1 MLLLIKRFNLLS
13 KFLQYFCFYSNKQN
27 MTDIE
32 ESLDKYYEDS
42 DEDDKKSQKSDESDA
57 SVKALK
63 RKLEALKNNEMDP
76 DEAEKRYQE
85 DLKQAR
91 LLKQQKEQ
99 QKEEQKKQ
107 KSIKKQEEQ
116 AYENDFG
123 SDEEQPKKINSKQK
137 VEEVEEDYED
147 KFELESNS
155 FSIRSKQSI
164 RSLKVEDEDNNYYTL
179 KQSKQES
186 TQKPASNQKI
196 PSQTK
201 TPSVQFK
208 DNLKKPS
215 NAAAAAAPP
224 PKTIQ
229 KSVAPRPQSAKQA
242 PLNTVKQDSKKQLP
256 SVNGVDSKQSKP
268 IIKESKTPAP
278 TKKQQ
283 VDQPKKASAT
293 PSQTKLTQHQLDLQ
307 KKKIENEESEK
318 KLEKKPKLPNIQSKT
333 LKVNNFMKD
342 KNEDQKKSSDNKKQ
356 EDKPVERKPK
366 DELDEDIFGETE
378 KEEGDQAL
386 AQNQDEEEESEETKK
401 LKEKQLRQQI
411 LKDQKEK
418 RKNQLDNQLDNVKQ
432 ILKNHEQKQKE
443 LQEKEDQL
451 YIREAVEKIK
461 QKKSKQ
467 NLTYENEESNWVD
480 ITRKDYQKNENEDR
494 VQQQE
499 KFRQQMLKNLKT
511 EEENLK
517 KKKTMEQ
524 IQSRVST
531 RNEIKEKNWDGN
543 LASKKGTLNE
553 ISKIESEKN
562 EIARENEFVSQMKK
576 IERKKYL
583 EQLEI
588 EKMQKKKAQ
597 EFVKEGQDNLKKG
610 NKALENIEK
619 ILKEKDEKKQ
629 KEKEKNYQYEEQQKE
644 KQLND
649 QVEIKKLKVIL
660 KQLIEE
666 NKQIQAAL
674 AKQKEKQQ
682 KNQEQINSIKN
693 KSGVVVLGDNK
704 FTSFGLVPA
713 LNKKQELT
721 DISTNDEESVSML
734 DKINDQEKRY
744 LTQLTVIELI
754 VQKITDQGLTLS
766 DIFSLLDVNKD
777 GILTIEEIEQNMSK
791 LDLDL
796 TEEEIQEILKIIDS
810 NKDGVINEFEF
821 VKNLEAQYQSQKEY
835 NRVMGE
841 LKDIQNP
848 IVLQER
854 ILDLEVRQRVV
865 IKCIKKEEEKE
876 IGKGPEYQKYLEKLK
891 KQEEVFEK
899 RQKFRKQG
907 KDMTE
912 LTAKAGQLKLQQKKL
927 EDEKE
932 MLVIM
937 QRERM
942 EAIQENI
949 GKLTEELMQMS
960 EIVIKAKNIVD
971 KERNDYQ
978 KLVIKQVAIDRLQEQ
993 VDDQRRQ
1000 KEIEQQKQAQKFQNN
1015 IRQKAKNI
1023 QYQQQQKLSVQ
1034 NVVGATILLQKIYRG
1049 WKSRVQAKKQ
1059 KEKLMRACTFIQ
1071 VYFKWY
1077 HKKKKTRNFVSKLN
1091 DLVRR
1096 RKILALKLLQTVF
1109 CHMQNKLA
1117 PKVALIALKQLLTR
1131 EEYSFIDQRQAKIQQ
1146 YINRQKQA
1154 KPVEDDV
1161 FGQEEQEKGVN
1172 SSSMQQHQQP
1182 AYEQKIKQG
1191 AKDVK
1196 ELFRAQELPAII
1208 TIQRGIRKLQNV
1220 IGLNSKNKIT
1230 FTMGDIS
1237 PVCRICQVNQVQIL
1251 CRSCEQCVFC
1261 KSCYEKYHKSYHRK
1275 NHRFYDIN
1283 TANYTDFD
1291 TGYDKEKVYNV
1302 LKDYLDELQKLFS
1315 IDFNTGYIP
1324 LEQVITFYQ
1333 QKIHIFSQNKN
1344 LFQQACKYAERYVE
1358 KDNVVLKS
1366 FQEQSFEQKYDP
1378 SKKYIDHN
1386 MFIRS
1391 FLQFN
1396 KASHD

>member
-1 MLLLIKRFNLLS
+1 
-13 KFLQYFCFYSNKQN
+13 
-27 MTDIE
+27 
-32 ESLDKYYEDS
+32 
-42 DEDDKKSQKSDESDA
+42 
-57 SVKALK
+57 
-63 RKLEALKNNEMDP
+63 MDP

-99 QKEEQKKQ
+99 LKEDQKKQ
-107 KSIKKQEEQ
+107 KSIKKQEDQ
-116 AYENDFG
+116 AYENDFA
-123 SDEEQPKKINSKQK
+123 SDEEQPKRVNSKQK
-137 VEEVEEDYED
+137 ADEAEEDYEE

-164 RSLKVEDEDNNYYTL
+164 KSLKVDDEDNNYYTL

-186 TQKPASNQKI
+186 NQKPSSNQKI

-201 TPSVQFK
+201 APSVQFQ
-208 DNLKKPS
+208 DNQKKQ
-215 NAAAAAAPP
+215 NNAAAAAPP
-224 PKTIQ
+224 PKPIQ
-229 KSVAPRPQSAKQA
+229 KSVAARPQSAKQVSQNA
-242 PLNTVKQDSKKQLP
+242 IKQDPKKQLP
-256 SVNGVDSKQSKP
+256 SVSGNDSKQSKP
-268 IIKESKTPAP
+268 ILKESKTPVPA
-278 TKKQQ
+278 KKEQA
-283 VDQPKKASAT
+283 DLPKKASAT

-307 KKKIENEESEK
+307 KKKIENDESEK
-318 KLEKKPKLPNIQSKT
+318 KLEKKPKLPNIQSKA

-342 KNEDQKKSSDNKKQ
+342 KNEEQKKPSDNKKQ
-356 EDKPVERKPK
+356 EDKPANRKPK

-378 KEEGDQAL
+378 KEKGDQAL
-386 AQNQDEEEESEETKK
+386 AQNQDEEESEEIKK
-401 LKEKQLRQQI
+401 LKEKQRKQQI
-411 LKDQKEK
+411 LKDQQEK
-418 RKNQLDNQLDNVKQ
+418 RKSQLDNQWDNVKQ

-451 YIREAVEKIK
+451 YIREAVEKIQ

-480 ITRKDYQKNENEDR
+480 ITRKDYQKNEKEDR
-494 VQQQE
+494 LQQQE

-511 EEENLK
+511 EEENIK
-517 KKKTMEQ
+517 KKKTMDQ
-524 IQSRVST
+524 IQSRIST

-562 EIARENEFVSQMKK
+562 EIVRENEFVSQMKK

-660 KQLIEE
+660 KQLIDE
-666 NKQIQAAL
+666 NKKIQAAL
-674 AKQKEKQQ
+674 TKQKEKQQ

-693 KSGVVVLGDNK
+693 RSGVVVLGDNK

-754 VQKITDQGLTLS
+754 VQKITDQGLSLS

-865 IKCIKKEEEKE
+865 IKCTKKEEEKE
-876 IGKGPEYQKYLEKLK
+876 VGKGPEYQKYLERLK
-891 KQEEVFEK
+891 KQEEAFEK

-942 EAIQENI
+942 QAIQENI
-949 GKLTEELMQMS
+949 GKLTDELMQMS

-993 VDDQRRQ
+993 VDDQRRL
-1000 KEIEQQKQAQKFQNN
+1000 KEIEQQKQAQKFQSN

-1034 NVVGATILLQKIYRG
+1034 NVVGATILVQKIYRG
-1049 WKSRVQAKKQ
+1049 WKQRVQAKK
-1059 KEKLMRACTFIQ
+1059 KKDMLMRACIFIQ

-1091 DLVRR
+1091 DIVRR
-1096 RKILALKLLQTVF
+1096 RKILGLKLLQTVF
-1109 CHMQNKLA
+1109 YHMQNKLA
-1117 PKVALIALKQLLTR
+1117 PKSAIIALKQLLNR
-1131 EEYSFIDQRQAKIQQ
+1131 EEYNFIDQRQAKIQQ
-1146 YINRQKQA
+1146 FLNRQKQA
-1154 KPVEDDV
+1154 KPVEDEI

-1182 AYEQKIKQG
+1182 TYEQKIKQG

-1196 ELFRAQELPAII
+1196 EQFRAQELPAVI
-1208 TIQRGIRKLQNV
+1208 TIQRGIRKLQNI
-1220 IGLNSKNKIT
+1220 IGLSSKNKIT

-1237 PVCRICQVNQVQIL
+1237 PICRICQVKQVQIL

-1261 KSCYEKYHKSYHRK
+1261 KTCYEKYHKSYHRK

-1283 TANYTDFD
+1283 TASYGDID
-1291 TGYDKEKVYNV
+1291 IGYDKEKIYNV
-1302 LKDYLDELQKLFS
+1302 LKDYLDELQKQFS
-1315 IDFNTGYIP
+1315 IDHNTGYFP
-1324 LEQVITFYQ
+1324 LDQVVTFYQ

-1344 LFQQACKYAERYVE
+1344 LFQQTCKYTNRYVE
-1358 KDNVVLKS
+1358 EDSAVLKS
-1366 FQEQSFEQKYDP
+1366 FQEQNVEQKYDP

-1386 MFIRS
+1386 KFIRS

-1396 KASHD
+1396 KESNN

>member
-1 MLLLIKRFNLLS
+1 
-13 KFLQYFCFYSNKQN
+13 

-32 ESLDKYYEDS
+32 ESLDRYYEDS
-42 DEDDKKSQKSDESDA
+42 DEDDNKSQKSDESDA

-91 LLKQQKEQ
+91 VLKQQKEL

-107 KSIKKQEEQ
+107 KSIKKQEEKE
-116 AYENDFG
+116 YENDFG
-123 SDEEQPKKINSKQK
+123 SDEEQPKKVNNKQK
-137 VEEVEEDYED
+137 AEEVEEDYEE

-164 RSLKVEDEDNNYYTL
+164 RSLKVDDEDNNFYTL

-186 TQKPASNQKI
+186 IQKPASNQKI

-201 TPSVQFK
+201 APSVQFK
-208 DNLKKPS
+208 DNQKKQI
-215 NAAAAAAPP
+215 NASAAAPP
-224 PKTIQ
+224 PKPVH
-229 KSVAPRPQSAKQA
+229 KSVAQRPQSAKQA
-242 PLNTVKQDSKKQLP
+242 QQNAVKQDSKKQLP
-256 SVNGVDSKQSKP
+256 SVSGAGSKQSKP
-268 IIKESKTPAP
+268 ILKESKTPAP
-278 TKKQQ
+278 TKKEQ

-307 KKKIENEESEK
+307 KKKKENEESEK
-318 KLEKKPKLPNIQSKT
+318 KLEKKPKLPNILSKT

-356 EDKPVERKPK
+356 EDKLVERKPK

-378 KEEGDQAL
+378 KEKGDQAL
-386 AQNQDEEEESEETKK
+386 AQNEDEEEESEETKK
-401 LKEKQLRQQI
+401 LKEKQHRQQI

-418 RKNQLDNQLDNVKQ
+418 RKSQLDNQLDNVKQ

-443 LQEKEDQL
+443 MQEKEDEL
-451 YIREAVEKIK
+451 YIREAVEKIQ

-467 NLTYENEESNWVD
+467 NLTYENEDSNWVD
-480 ITRKDYQKNENEDR
+480 ITRKDYQKNEKEDR
-494 VQQQE
+494 FQQQE

-524 IQSRVST
+524 IQSRIST

-543 LASKKGTLNE
+543 LVSKKGTLNE
-553 ISKIESEKN
+553 IQKIESEKN

-660 KQLIEE
+660 KQLVYE

-754 VQKITDQGLTLS
+754 VQKITDQGLSLS

-821 VKNLEAQYQSQKEY
+821 VKNLEAQYESQKEY

-865 IKCIKKEEEKE
+865 IKCTKKEEEKE
-876 IGKGPEYQKYLEKLK
+876 VGKGPEYQKYLEKLK
-891 KQEEVFEK
+891 KQEEAFEK

-949 GKLTEELMQMS
+949 GKLTDELMQMS

-993 VDDQRRQ
+993 VDDSRRL
-1000 KEIEQQKQAQKFQNN
+1000 KEIEQQKQAQKFQSN

-1049 WKSRVQAKKQ
+1049 WRSRVQAKK
-1059 KEKLMRACTFIQ
+1059 KKDMLMRACIFIQ

-1091 DLVRR
+1091 DIVRR

-1117 PKVALIALKQLLTR
+1117 PKAALISLKQLLSR
-1131 EEYSFIDQRQAKIQQ
+1131 DDYNFIDQRQAKIQQ
-1146 YINRQKQA
+1146 FLNRQKQV
-1154 KPVEDDV
+1154 KPPVEV
-1161 FGQEEQEKGVN
+1161 EIFGQEEQEKGVN
-1172 SSSMQQHQQP
+1172 SSSMQQNQQP
-1182 AYEQKIKQG
+1182 IYDQKIKQG

-1196 ELFRAQELPAII
+1196 EQFRAQELPAII
-1208 TIQRGIRKLQNV
+1208 TIQRGIRKLQNI
-1220 IGLNSKNKIT
+1220 IGISQKNKIT

-1237 PVCRICQVNQVQIL
+1237 PICRICQVKQVQIL

-1261 KSCYEKYHKSYHRK
+1261 KSCYEKFHKSYHRK

-1283 TANYTDFD
+1283 TANYNEFD
-1291 TGYDKEKVYNV
+1291 IGYDKEKIYNV
-1302 LKDYLDELQKLFS
+1302 LKDYFDELQKQFS
-1315 IDFNTGYIP
+1315 IDHNTGYFP

-1344 LFQQACKYAERYVE
+1344 LFQQTCKYTDRYVE
-1358 KDNVVLKS
+1358 EDSVVYKA
-1366 FQEQSFEQKYDP
+1366 FQEQNVEQKYEP

-1386 MFIRS
+1386 KFIRS

-1396 KASHD
+1396 KASNE